1 MSTFRL
7 AEHSTNTATAA
18 TTAAAAIYA
27 TTADTT
33 TATATIMD
41 KWGFKVSLISS

>member
-18 TTAAAAIYA
+18 TTAAAIYA